1 MAELTFFTRDAAS
14 RYLPAPRAFSLWG
27 PDALNGPAVCAVAAH
42 AVEDRHSRAGWRP
55 ARFTIEL
62 FKAARGLPTQVRTR
76 VARSG
81 GRILVVDFDVVQDVP
96 ATGETLVASGVT
108 VFLSE
113 STNPPG
119 SRWSRPAAELTFS
132 PPSSDDCRDGDD
144 VRPWF
149 GGDDG
154 WTSVMSDLQHAGRKR
169 MWSAPI
175 PVAPGAPLT
184 PFQRAVIAAEST
196 SLMTN
201 WGEGGIGFINCDLT
215 VAIARLPRGTR
226 IGVESDSHLEAD
238 GISIGTAS
246 LYDETGPFGSA
257 TVTAVENTRAMI
269 DFTALEPPIWT
280 TGA

>member
-1 MAELTFFTRDAAS
+1 MAEHTFFTRDTAS

-42 AVEDRHSRAGWRP
+42 AVETGHTRAGWRP

-62 FKAARGLPTQVRTR
+62 FKAARGLPTEVRTR

-81 GRILVVDFDVVQDVP
+81 GRILVIDFDVLQDDPESREV
-96 ATGETLVASGVT
+96 LVASGVT
-108 VFLSE
+108 VFLRE
-113 STNPPG
+113 GTNPPG
-119 SRWSRPAAELTFS
+119 SRWSRPAAELTFAA
-132 PPSSDDCRDGDD
+132 PIVDDTDAHPR
-144 VRPWF
+144 F
-149 GGDDG
+149 GGDAG
-154 WTSVMSDLQHAGRKR
+154 WTSTMADMQHAERKR

-175 PVAPGAPLT
+175 PVAPDSPLT
-184 PFQRAVIAAEST
+184 AFQRAVIGGESA

-226 IGVESDSHLEAD
+226 IGIEADSHWEAD

-246 LYDETGPFGSA
+246 LYDEAGPFGSA
-257 TVTAVENTRAMI
+257 AVTAVENSRAMI
-269 DFTALEPPIWT
+269 DFATLTPPIWT
-280 TGA
+280 DQA